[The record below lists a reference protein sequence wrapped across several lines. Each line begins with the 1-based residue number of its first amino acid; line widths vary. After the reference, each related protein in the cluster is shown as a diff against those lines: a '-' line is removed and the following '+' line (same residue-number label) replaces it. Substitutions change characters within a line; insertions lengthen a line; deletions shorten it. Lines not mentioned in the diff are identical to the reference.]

1 MNLQLCCVISTKTV
15 LYSITVYSILI
26 TNEVETARLSLG
38 LKSAILWN
46 PLSTAKDRR
55 KERAGFCC
63 IADTKDLA
71 NNALNVSRVNLKNA
85 FMRN

>member
-1 MNLQLCCVISTKTV
+1 MKSNYQVD
-15 LYSITVYSILI
+15 
-26 TNEVETARLSLG
+26 VETGIRNYCG
-38 LKSAILWN
+38 T
-46 PLSTAKDRR
+46 LSTTTKDRQ

-71 NNALNVSRVNLKNA
+71 NNALNVSGVNLKNV

>member
-1 MNLQLCCVISTKTV
+1 MSFLQKLYYIQV
-15 LYSITVYSILI
+15 LQYYSMYSILI
-26 TNEVETARLSLG
+26 TNEVETARLSLE
-38 LKSAILWN
+38 LKFAILWN
-46 PLSTAKDRR
+46 PLLSTAKDRR